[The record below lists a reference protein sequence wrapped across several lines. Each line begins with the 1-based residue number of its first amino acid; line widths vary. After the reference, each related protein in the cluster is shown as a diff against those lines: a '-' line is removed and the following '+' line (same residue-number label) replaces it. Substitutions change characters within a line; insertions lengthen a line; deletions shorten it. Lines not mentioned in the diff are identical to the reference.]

1 MMNLNT
7 RPERLILKVVP
18 GGNGSTS
25 LYEDE
30 GDTEDYKKGTFTTT
44 KIRHEGQSITIEPR
58 KGSFPGMLKNR
69 AYTVEFLAMDRPKS
83 VTINGV
89 KQANGVWGYNEQ
101 TRTVTVYIPLTSCDQ
116 QVTVNIQ

>member
-1 MMNLNT
+1 
-7 RPERLILKVVP
+7 
-18 GGNGSTS
+18 
-25 LYEDE
+25 
-30 GDTEDYKKGTFTTT
+30 
-44 KIRHEGQSITIEPR
+44 
-58 KGSFPGMLKNR
+58 MLKNR

-89 KQANGVWGYNEQ
+89 KQANGVWGYNEL